1 MKIKYLLSATIV
13 LSSLCISSIKTKAM
27 TDESRQEVIKL
38 IYCDDFFSKPENR
51 HLRDKFIKKIHQNQS
66 MAEDYVKR
74 HKGPE
79 ELYIVEK

>member
-1 MKIKYLLSATIV
+1 MKIKFLLNALIV
-13 LSSLCISSIKTKAM
+13 LSSLCITNIKSKAM

-66 MAEDYVKR
+66 VAEDYL
-74 HKGPE
+74 KGCA
-79 ELYIVEK
+79 

>member
-51 HLRDKFIKKIHQNQS
+51 HLRDKFIKKIHANQTL
-66 MAEDYVKR
+66 AEEYLKNCA
-74 HKGPE
+74 
-79 ELYIVEK
+79 

>member
-1 MKIKYLLSATIV
+1 LSATIV

-51 HLRDKFIKKIHQNQS
+51 HLRDKFIKKIHANQTL
-66 MAEDYVKR
+66 AEEYLKNCA
-74 HKGPE
+74 
-79 ELYIVEK
+79 

>member
-51 HLRDKFIKKIHQNQS
+51 HLRDKFIKKIHVNQTL
-66 MAEDYVKR
+66 AEEYLKNCA
-74 HKGPE
+74 
-79 ELYIVEK
+79 

>member
-1 MKIKYLLSATIV
+1 MKIKYLLSAAIV
-13 LSSLCISSIKTKAM
+13 LSSLCLTSIQIQAM

-66 MAEDYVKR
+66 VAEDYL
-74 HKGPE
+74 KGCA
-79 ELYIVEK
+79 

>member
-1 MKIKYLLSATIV
+1 MKIKYLLSAAIV
-13 LSSLCISSIKTKAM
+13 LSSLCLTSIQIQAM

-66 MAEDYVKR
+66 LAEEYLKNCA
-74 HKGPE
+74 
-79 ELYIVEK
+79 

>member
-1 MKIKYLLSATIV
+1 MKIKYLLSAAIV
-13 LSSLCISSIKTKAM
+13 LSSLCITSIQIQAM

-66 MAEDYVKR
+66 VAEDYL
-74 HKGPE
+74 KGCA
-79 ELYIVEK
+79 

>member
-13 LSSLCISSIKTKAM
+13 LSSLCILSIKTKAM

-51 HLRDKFIKKIHQNQS
+51 HLRDKFIKKIHENQTL
-66 MAEDYVKR
+66 AEEYLKSCA
-74 HKGPE
+74 
-79 ELYIVEK
+79 

>member
-1 MKIKYLLSATIV
+1 MKIKYLLSAAIV
-13 LSSLCISSIKTKAM
+13 LSSLCITSIKSKAM

-66 MAEDYVKR
+66 VAEEYL
-74 HKGPE
+74 KGCA
-79 ELYIVEK
+79 

>member
-51 HLRDKFIKKIHQNQS
+51 HLRDKFIKKIHANQTL
-66 MAEDYVKR
+66 AEEYLKSCA
-74 HKGPE
+74 
-79 ELYIVEK
+79 

>member
-51 HLRDKFIKKIHQNQS
+51 HLRDKFIKKIHQNQAL
-66 MAEDYVKR
+66 AEEYI
-74 HKGPE
+74 KGCA
-79 ELYIVEK
+79 

>member
-1 MKIKYLLSATIV
+1 MNIKHLLSAAIV
-13 LSSLCISSIKTKAM
+13 LSSLCITSIKSEAM

-66 MAEDYVKR
+66 VAE
-74 HKGPE
+74 E
-79 ELYIVEK
+79 YIKNCS